1 MTTICC
7 PLRQVAVQVSTAIVL
22 ACRDVMVWQPDGYE
36 VACRYEANLS
46 LMLEDEA
53 SAHWGVGVGGGCTS

>member
-1 MTTICC
+1 M
-7 PLRQVAVQVSTAIVL
+7 AVQVSTAIVL
-22 ACRDVMVWQPDGYE
+22 ACRDVVMRQPVGYE
-36 VACRYEANLS
+36 VACHYEANLS